1 VWSVPPSK
9 RGNNNGRHF
18 WGSLSSSTSTESD
31 LDCRVLNNPCD
42 DVMDV
47 CWSKDSKRFV
57 LCSLDHCVLVY
68 EDLNHGVQ
76 GEGSKWSCVMRNA
89 KDHLSYVQGVAY
101 DPLGVYVA
109 SQGSD
114 RTVRIFSRKPC
125 SLKKRGAGTNDTAN
139 TDVEESEAQRVL
151 RRQAQTQKML
161 TDKKFEVLTKSRV
174 LKYRNTEGSSSI
186 TMKSTESVNN
196 VHVTNANATKQLA
209 KHYLFADE
217 STVESFFRR
226 LAWTADGAF
235 LITPAALYHAD
246 GDDTLKSRKGDE
258 KVEDSSTPSFATYLF
273 ARHHFDKPF
282 KVFAG
287 LEKPSVVVRPNPV
300 LFKLPKNAA
309 TQKIQPTQPYRS
321 IFAVLTID
329 CVLLYDT
336 YHDAPLAMAQSLH
349 YSGLTDCS
357 WSNDGR
363 YLLVT
368 STDGYISML
377 SFENGEL
384 GEVYETS
391 SNYSMPTGVD
401 GNQDVEVAANK
412 TNISDPLRDG
422 QLLDHKEEVT
432 LLVPSSPSQQPQ
444 SQKECVH
451 FEVTK
456 GTNSPC
462 QKAKKRITPTLVT
475 VDPSTSKTIFN
486 HTHDEPEKPGSGTTQ
501 PVVVSESTD
510 EEGDRGENRSLL
522 ALSGAKRT
530 ASKMTEG
537 ETEANANT
545 SPVRKDISCEGVG
558 GQEDGGESKQQQQ
571 ILQPKKKKRIQPTL
585 VSCK

>member
-1 VWSVPPSK
+1 M
-9 RGNNNGRHF
+9 
-18 WGSLSSSTSTESD
+18 L
-31 LDCRVLNNPCD
+31 
-42 DVMDV
+42 
-47 CWSKDSKRFV
+47 
-57 LCSLDHCVLVY
+57 
-68 EDLNHGVQ
+68 Q
-76 GEGSKWSCVMRNA
+76 
-89 KDHLSYVQGVAY
+89 
-101 DPLGVYVA
+101 
-109 SQGSD
+109 
-114 RTVRIFSRKPC
+114 RK
-125 SLKKRGAGTNDTAN
+125 
-139 TDVEESEAQRVL
+139 
-151 RRQAQTQKML
+151 
-161 TDKKFEVLTKSRV
+161 
-174 LKYRNTEGSSSI
+174 
-186 TMKSTESVNN
+186 
-196 VHVTNANATKQLA
+196 
-209 KHYLFADE
+209 
-217 STVESFFRR
+217 
-226 LAWTADGAF
+226 
-235 LITPAALYHAD
+235 
-246 GDDTLKSRKGDE
+246 
-258 KVEDSSTPSFATYLF
+258 
-273 ARHHFDKPF
+273 
-282 KVFAG
+282 
-287 LEKPSVVVRPNPV
+287 
-300 LFKLPKNAA
+300 
-309 TQKIQPTQPYRS
+309 KIQPTQPYRS